1 MKEKDKHTTADNN
14 KQGIIKKRA
23 AKLTKIAG
31 GGGVD
36 HVGWEWGGLCYVI
49 VIIIQSKTQLAI
61 FEMPGNQI
69 V

>member
-1 MKEKDKHTTADNN
+1 MKEKGKHTTAGNNNNN

-31 GGGVD
+31 GWGVD

-49 VIIIQSKTQLAI
+49 VIIIQ
-61 FEMPGNQI
+61 NQNTI
-69 V
+69 SNF